1 MADKVVVAVVNAN
14 GEVVKGSV
22 QGGKIVG
29 VLEDANVE
37 KRKVERKIDTLISEV
52 VKQRTAGNG

>member
-1 MADKVVVAVVNAN
+1 MADQVVIAVVNAN

-22 QGGKIVG
+22 QDGKIVG

-37 KRKVERKIDTLISEV
+37 KRKVGKKIDTLISEV
-52 VKQRTAGNG
+52 VRQKTTGK

>member
-1 MADKVVVAVVNAN
+1 MADKVVVAVVNAS

-22 QGGKIVG
+22 QDGKIVG

-52 VKQRTAGNG
+52 VKQRTAGKG

>member
-1 MADKVVVAVVNAN
+1 MADKVVVAVVNAS
-14 GEVVKGSV
+14 GEVVKGGV
-22 QGGKIVG
+22 QDGKIVG

-52 VKQRTAGNG
+52 VKQRTAGKG

>member
-1 MADKVVVAVVNAN
+1 MADKVVIAVVNAN

-22 QGGKIVG
+22 QDGKVVG

-37 KRKVERKIDTLISEV
+37 KRKVGKKVDTLISEV
-52 VKQRTAGNG
+52 VKQRTIDKK